1 MTTPVSHDREPA
13 AATGDAQAF
22 TPAPLQPATLQ
33 STSLSTP
40 LLAAAL
46 LLPGVQA
53 HAQTPPEHGSISL
66 RYLDYADRQPGL
78 DRVRVHAPSIAVV
91 APIAGEW
98 SLEGTLTA
106 DDVSGATPRYHTA
119 VSGASRM
126 DDDRKAG
133 DASVTRYFRRGTLT
147 AGAAYS
153 TEHDYVSR
161 ALSLN
166 GTVSSE
172 DNNTTWAFGIAGSRD
187 RIDPVNRIVENERK
201 RTVSVLAGV
210 TRVLSPND
218 VGQITLTRTNGSGY
232 YSDPYKLFDNRPR
245 SRRQNT
251 VLLRWNHYLDSTGG
265 TSRLSYRYYSDSYD
279 IRAHTL
285 AAEYVQPIGDRWT
298 VVPEIRL
305 YTQRAAS
312 FYYDPV
318 YDGTLGEPFPPGYSF
333 SGPAGF
339 SSPDQRLSGFGAATV
354 GIKVVRRIGKLWT
367 VDVKV
372 EAYEQRGKWRLFDQG
387 SPGLAP
393 YRARMFQI
401 GVTRQW

>member
-1 MTTPVSHDREPA
+1 MSVPIEEAREP
-13 AATGDAQAF
+13 DS
-22 TPAPLQPATLQ
+22 PALP
-33 STSLSTP
+33 TS

-53 HAQTPPEHGSISL
+53 QAQTAPESGSISL

-78 DRVRVHAPSIAVV
+78 ERIHVHSPSISVS
-91 APIAGEW
+91 APIA
-98 SLEGTLTA
+98 TA
-106 DDVSGATPRYHTA
+106 DDVSGASPRYHTA

-133 DASVTRYFRRGTLT
+133 DISLTRYFRRATLT
-147 AGAAYS
+147 GGAAYS
-153 TEHDYVSR
+153 TEHDDVSR

-166 GTVSSE
+166 GTLSSE

-187 RIDPVNRIVENERK
+187 RIDPVNHVVANEHK
-201 RTVSVLAGV
+201 RTISLLAGV
-210 TRVLSPND
+210 TRVLTPRD
-218 VGQITLTRTNGSGY
+218 IAQLTYTRSNGSGY

-245 SRRQNT
+245 SRRENT
-251 VLLRWNHYLDSTGG
+251 LLLRWNHYLDSTGS
-265 TSRLSYRYYSDSYD
+265 TSRLSYRYYSDSFR

-285 AAEYVQPIGDRWT
+285 SGEYVQPLGGGWT

-305 YTQRAAS
+305 YTQSAAY

-318 YDGTLGEPFPPGYSF
+318 YDARLGAPFPPGF
-333 SGPAGF
+333 SGGQGPSSF
-339 SSPDQRLSGFGAATV
+339 SSPDQRLSGFGAVTLGLKA
-354 GIKVVRRIGKLWT
+354 VRQIGRLWT
-367 VDVKV
+367 LDFKV
-372 EAYEQRGKWRLFDQG
+372 EAYEQRGSWRLFHKG

-393 YRARMFQI
+393 LRARLFQI

>member
-1 MTTPVSHDREPA
+1 MTTPLPDDRQPDAGGLA
-13 AATGDAQAF
+13 A
-22 TPAPLQPATLQ
+22 
-33 STSLSTP
+33 S

-53 HAQTPPEHGSISL
+53 QAQTPPEHGTISL
-66 RYLDYADRQPGL
+66 RYLDYEDRQPGL

-91 APIAGEW
+91 APIAGDW
-98 SLEGTLTA
+98 SVEGTLTA

-119 VSGASRM
+119 ISGASRM
-126 DDDRKAG
+126 SDYRKAG
-133 DASVTRYFRRGTLT
+133 DASVTRYFRRGTVT

-172 DNNTTWAFGIAGSRD
+172 DNNTTWAFGLAGSRD
-187 RIDPVNRIVENERK
+187 RIDPVNRIVENERR
-201 RTVSVLAGV
+201 RTVGVLAGV
-210 TRVLSPND
+210 TRVLTPTD
-218 VGQITLTRTNGSGY
+218 IAQLTLTRTNGSGY

-251 VLLRWNHYLDSTGG
+251 VLLRWNHYLDGTGG
-265 TSRLSYRYYSDSYD
+265 TSRLSYRYYGDSWD
-279 IRAHTL
+279 IRAHAL
-285 AAEYVQPIGDRWT
+285 GAEYVQPIGERWT
-298 VVPEIRL
+298 VVPELRL
-305 YTQRAAS
+305 YSQRAAA

-318 YDGTLGEPFPPGYSF
+318 YDGVLGEPAPPGF
-333 SGPAGF
+333 AAPGGAARF
-339 SSPDQRLSGFGAATV
+339 ASPDQRLAAFGAVTV
-354 GIKVVRRIGKLWT
+354 GLKVARRIGRLWT

-372 EAYEQRGKWRLFDQG
+372 EAYEQRGSWRAFGHG

-393 YRARMFQI
+393 YRARTIQF